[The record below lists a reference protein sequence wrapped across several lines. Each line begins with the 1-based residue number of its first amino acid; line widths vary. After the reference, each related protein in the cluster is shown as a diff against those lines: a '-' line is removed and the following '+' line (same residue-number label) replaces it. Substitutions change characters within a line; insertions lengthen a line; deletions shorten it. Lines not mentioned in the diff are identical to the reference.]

1 MDQIPIRRA
10 LVSVSD
16 KTGIVDFCR
25 ALAAHGAELI
35 STGGTA
41 KALRDAGLAVKD
53 ISEHTGFPEMLDGR
67 VKTLHPKVHGGLL
80 ARRDSDEHLRAANE
94 HGIALIDMVVVNLY
108 PFEQTVAN
116 PEVTR
121 ENAIENIDIGGPSMV
136 RSAAKNQDAVAVVT
150 DPADYTALSEEL
162 GKTGG
167 KLGLSTRRMLAR
179 KAFRLT
185 AWYDH
190 AIAEY
195 LAHEE
200 DYFAQQRMQRVEH
213 VLATIPY
220 REREIV
226 RMHFGLGESP
236 KYTLAE
242 IAAMFHVSAERVRQL
257 LERATR
263 RLQHPIRNTDW
274 PGRSVEPEDEFSQH
288 KLVALKLRQRLR
300 YGENPHQEAAFYA
313 VGRHG
318 EGLGKLAQLSGKELS
333 YNNLLDLDAALR
345 CASDFD
351 EEPFAVVVKHTNPC
365 GAAIGSSIAEAFAR
379 AYDCDPLSAFGG
391 IVGLNRGFDFATAEQ
406 LIAGEKFI
414 EAVVAPEFDPPAVE
428 ALVEKSKKKW
438 RKSIRLVQ
446 ASPVHSRGAPI
457 EYRSVSGG
465 MLAQQSDVLRVEA
478 SEIKVVTSHMPDSR
492 EMHELL
498 FAWTLCRSYKSN
510 AVVITAH
517 KALLGFG
524 AGQTSRVDATDHALQ
539 RAGEKARGAVL
550 ASDAFF
556 PFPDSIEKAA
566 KAGIA
571 AIIQPGGSVR
581 DDDVVKACNEH
592 GVAMVF
598 TGMRHFRH

>member
-16 KTGIVDFCR
+16 KTGIVDFCK

-80 ARRDSDEHLRAANE
+80 ARRDSDEHLRTASE
-94 HGIALIDMVVVNLY
+94 HGIALIDMVIVNLY

-167 KLGLSTRRMLAR
+167 KLGLSARRMLAR

-195 LAHEE
+195 LKH
-200 DYFAQQRMQRVEH
+200 
-213 VLATIPY
+213 L
-220 REREIV
+220 
-226 RMHFGLGESP
+226 
-236 KYTLAE
+236 
-242 IAAMFHVSAERVRQL
+242 
-257 LERATR
+257 
-263 RLQHPIRNTDW
+263 
-274 PGRSVEPEDEFSQH
+274 EDEADDFSTF
-288 KLVALKLRQRLR
+288 KLLALRNGEALR
-300 YGENPHQEAAFYA
+300 YGENPHQQAAFYA
-313 VGRHG
+313 TGRKQQ
-318 EGLGKLAQLSGKELS
+318 GLGAYTKVSGKELS

-351 EEPFAVVVKHTNPC
+351 EEPFAAVVKHTNPC

-510 AVVITAH
+510 AIVITAH

-581 DDDVVKACNEH
+581 DEEVVKACNEH